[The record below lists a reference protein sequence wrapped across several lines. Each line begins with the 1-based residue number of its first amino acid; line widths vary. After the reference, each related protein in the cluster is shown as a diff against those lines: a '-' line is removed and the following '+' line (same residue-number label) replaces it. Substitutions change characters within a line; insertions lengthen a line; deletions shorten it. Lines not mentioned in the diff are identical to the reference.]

1 LWVERAR
8 IARHG
13 GIIHCMLQV
22 QLIIG
27 STRPDRAAEPVARW
41 VADRVEAHP
50 AFEVEVLDLRDWPLP
65 MFTETIQS
73 VGDFRDPTYSDPI
86 VKRWNAKIA
95 EADAY
100 VMITPEYNHSISGV
114 LKNAIDNVFVSFAFR
129 NKPALFV
136 GYSGG
141 AVGGARAVEQLALI
155 AIEAELV
162 PLRNTVLVGEVT
174 TAFDG
179 AGQPTVPL
187 LDISMTVALDDLQ
200 WWGGATKAAR
210 AAGELTPGTFR
221 RRAALAALAES

>member
-1 LWVERAR
+1 M
-8 IARHG
+8 IK
-13 GIIHCMLQV
+13 V
-22 QLIIG
+22 QMIVG

-41 VADRVEAHP
+41 VADRISHHE
-50 AFEVEVLDLRDWPLP
+50 AFELDVLDLRDWPLP
-65 MFTETIQS
+65 MFTETIAS

-86 VKRWNAKIA
+86 VKRWNAKIR

-100 VMITPEYNHSISGV
+100 VMITPEYNHSVSGV

-141 AVGGARAVEQLALI
+141 VVGGARAVEQLALI

-174 TAFDG
+174 KAFDADG
-179 AGQPTVPL
+179 EPVSPL
-187 LDISMTVALDDLQ
+187 SDISMNVALDDLA
-200 WWGGATKAAR
+200 WWSRATMRAR
-210 AAGELTPGTFR
+210 AEGELTPGTFR
-221 RRAALAALAES
+221 RRQAMAALTPS